1 MYTNICLLNRCYDD
15 ARCFFPFTR
24 HLIVMYTPPL
34 PRILVVAFL
43 CSDFTQYTHIC
54 LALYWTHWW
63 SFRARV
69 QQYWRCCC
77 CSCCFCFC
85 FCCCCCPRCC
95 SCGLAASVGSL
106 DNWRYCFC
114 FCSWYIAACCCLKWQ
129 FAIALLFDPMNLMWI
144 LCTAFFMVL
153 NGAG

>member
-1 MYTNICLLNRCYDD
+1 MYTNVCLLNRCYDD

-69 QQYWRCCC
+69 QQYWR
-77 CSCCFCFC
+77 
-85 FCCCCCPRCC
+85 R
-95 SCGLAASVGSL
+95 LL
-106 DNWRYCFC
+106 
-114 FCSWYIAACCCLKWQ
+114 
-129 FAIALLFDPMNLMWI
+129 LLFLLFLLLFLLLLLLSSLLFLWVGCQCWLSGQLTLLLLLLLLVYRRLLLLEMAIRNRV
-144 LCTAFFMVL
+144 AFWPNEFNVNFMHSIFY
-153 NGAG
+153 GS